1 MWTPF
6 WGGPFHF
13 RFKANFMDIFFT
25 IQTDDPTILQ
35 ELLGKPSDNC
45 RSIAIPGIGQLTL
58 ENRRLEK
65 SFVTP
70 ETLTFA
76 LAFASGV
83 SSGILANWLYDK
95 LKGRKLKLLIEEHE
109 IRVEKTEIFAIV
121 DRITRK

>member
-1 MWTPF
+1 
-6 WGGPFHF
+6 
-13 RFKANFMDIFFT
+13 MDIFFT